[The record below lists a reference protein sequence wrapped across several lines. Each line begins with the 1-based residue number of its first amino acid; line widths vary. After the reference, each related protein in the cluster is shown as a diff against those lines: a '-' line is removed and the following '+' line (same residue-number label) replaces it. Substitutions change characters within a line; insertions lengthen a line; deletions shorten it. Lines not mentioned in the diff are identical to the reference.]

1 MAEGPFPSIRSV
13 SYTGFKFAVEQPK
26 LLWNNRASRMSEL
39 LISLDLRGLVSG
51 RTILARHEVKEQA
64 LSPGQDGCG

>member
-13 SYTGFKFAVEQPK
+13 SYTGFKFAVEQSK

-39 LISLDLRGLVSG
+39 LISPDLRGLVSG
-51 RTILARHEVKEQA
+51 RGPLY
-64 LSPGQDGCG
+64 SGPGQDGRG